1 MVCLLPTL
9 IRLSASVDIAYTR
22 IIDLNNALYA
32 CMVASDLCTTFSYS
46 KEALNFVGHSL
57 QLLKSVKY

>member
-32 CMVASDLCTTFSYS
+32 CMVASDQKLIVCLEPGDNLDFP
-46 KEALNFVGHSL
+46 
-57 QLLKSVKY
+57 